1 MSPYRK
7 KFADTRFKIG
17 FRNIKTAVSV
27 GVCLLVFQL
36 LGVSDGIQAS
46 ITAIICM
53 KSSLQN
59 SLQTGLERV
68 IGTVIGALIGMAALL
83 LLLEAGSIYAVP
95 IAIVSVVIIIYF
107 CNVFK
112 VQNSIIIG
120 LVVFL
125 MILVGEKT
133 QTPLVYG
140 IMRLIETIFGIA
152 AAYLIN
158 LLFDPKI
165 LPFKKKTR
173 KAPEIRG
180 YRAGDI
186 ASIMSLWIS
195 SNIRMY
201 PTVNPDFWH
210 DTYEETRAHY
220 LSQDTTLYL
229 YEKGDEVLGF
239 VCIQEGLKLDG
250 PHVRMGH
257 HWESVGTS
265 LIQHVQRLYQSLSAE
280 VPESSENYQGIFLE
294 EGFSVTKESH
304 SAVSDGNILTL
315 EWSSK
320 DN

>member
-17 FRNIKTAVSV
+17 FRNIKTALSV

-68 IGTVIGALIGMAALL
+68 IGTVIGALTGMAALL
-83 LLLEAGSIYAVP
+83 LLLEIGSIFAVP
-95 IAIVSVVIIIYF
+95 IAVVSVVIIIYL

-140 IMRLIETIFGIA
+140 TMRLIETIFGIV
-152 AAYLIN
+152 AAYFIN
-158 LLFDPKI
+158 MLFDPKI
-165 LPFKKKTR
+165 LPFGKKKQ
-173 KAPEIRG
+173 KFPEIRG

-186 ASIMSLWIS
+186 AAIMSLWIS

-229 YEKGDEVLGF
+229 YEKGSDVMGF
-239 VCIQEGLKLDG
+239 VSMEDGIKLDG
-250 PHVRMGH
+250 PHVRMGDQ
-257 HWESVGTS
+257 WETVGVS
-265 LIQHVQRLYQSLSAE
+265 LIQHVQQLYQSLTVE
-280 VPESSENYQGIFLE
+280 VPETKENYQEIFLE

-304 SAVSDGNILTL
+304 SAVSYGNILTL